1 LPGRSGAIRSHWASV
16 RTVRIKAELHFSA
29 LNQLSDSW
37 GIPLMHA
44 NVYRP

>member
-1 LPGRSGAIRSHWASV
+1 
-16 RTVRIKAELHFSA
+16 VRIKAELHFSA